1 MINNLFSGDSS
12 ALIQTL
18 LSIPVILIALTTHE
32 WAHGYAAYKMGDPTA
47 RNLGRLTLNPLKH
60 LDPIGTLCMLFAG
73 FGWAKPVPI
82 NARRFDN
89 ARKGM
94 AITGL
99 AGPVANIVLSFFGL
113 FLYVLCSKFYFTS
126 GMFIQSDFKSNLI
139 YALLLFLYLFHY
151 LNLSLAIFNL
161 IPVTPLDGSRIF
173 FILLPDKWYFGIMKY
188 EGIIQL
194 ILMLALFTGILSG
207 PLGALMGYISQGMAS
222 VIGLIPGL

>member
-1 MINNLFSGDSS
+1 MINNLFSGDPGT
-12 ALIQTL
+12 LISTL

-60 LDPIGTLCMLFAG
+60 LDIFGTLCMFIAG

-89 ARKGM
+89 PRRGM

-99 AGPVANIVLSFFGL
+99 AGPLANICLSFIGL
-113 FLYVLCSKFYFTS
+113 LLFRICNKLIVLVQTEF
-126 GMFIQSDFKSNLI
+126 QANLLL
-139 YALLLFLYLFHY
+139 ALLLFLNLFHY

-161 IPVTPLDGSRIF
+161 IPIPPLDGSRIF
-173 FILLPDKWYFGIMKY
+173 YVLLPDKWYFGIMKY

-194 ILMLALFTGILSG
+194 ILMLALFTGLLSG
-207 PLGALMGYISQGMAS
+207 PLNVVMGYISQGMSS